1 MIETIIGRQ
10 FPEKVIPLINEAKK
24 SIDIVVFD
32 WRWYPN
38 DPGCSV
44 QLFNQAVVRA
54 VRAGVSVRAITNS
67 NEIVETLQ
75 KVGAQAKKLITQNLV
90 HAKLMIIDDKI
101 VVIGS
106 HNYTQMAFQ
115 MNLEISVILRDVEN
129 ISAFYKFFNDL
140 WLS

>member
-1 MIETIIGRQ
+1 METIIGRQ

-24 SIDIVVFD
+24 SIDIIVFD

-38 DPGCSV
+38 DPGNSV
-44 QLFNQAVVRA
+44 QLFNQSIVRA
-54 VRAGVSVRAITNS
+54 VRSGVCVRAIANS
-67 NEIVETLQ
+67 KEIVETLQ
-75 KVGAQAKKLITQNLV
+75 KVGAQAKKLLTKNLV
-90 HAKLMIIDDKI
+90 HAKIMIIDNKI

-115 MNLEISVILRDVEN
+115 MNYEISVILRDVEN
-129 ISAFYKFFNDL
+129 MSNFADFFSDL

>member
-1 MIETIIGRQ
+1 METIIRRQ

-24 SIDIVVFD
+24 SIDIIVFD

-38 DPGCSV
+38 DPGNSV
-44 QLFNQAVVRA
+44 QLFNQSIVRA
-54 VRAGVSVRAITNS
+54 VRSGVCVRAIANS
-67 NEIVETLQ
+67 KEIVETLQ
-75 KVGAQAKKLITQNLV
+75 KVGAQAKKLLTKNLV
-90 HAKLMIIDDKI
+90 HAKIMIIDNKI

-115 MNLEISVILRDVEN
+115 MNYEISVILRDVEN
-129 ISAFYKFFNDL
+129 MSNFADFFNDL